1 MCGSRA
7 VLARPARPECGCKHP
22 ARTPFGRAAHDPRRA
37 LRWLDRSPI
46 GSRVWVWPKKVA
58 RSFHSLATH
67 RKISTDRAL
76 RPRAPVGCAFAGD
89 FAVWL
94 RNPRT
99 TFGSLALLV
108 TGPMPPPDRLQPMV
122 AIGTMTFLRTRTG
135 LWRSHQPV
143 RDSAWGY
150 TPQRVGVAS
159 EGRERATFG
168 RTVPRATRSGWVSP
182 DALAQAQGVST
193 RLGCGLGW
201 WVQFAVSKVISVP

>member
-76 RPRAPVGCAFAGD
+76 RPRVPVGCAFAGG

-94 RNPRT
+94 RNRRAARD
-99 TFGSLALLV
+99 SLALLV

-122 AIGTMTFLRTRTG
+122 AIGTMTFLRTRTVDPN
-135 LWRSHQPV
+135 PV
-143 RDSAWGY
+143 RVNLFAIAL
-150 TPQRVGVAS
+150 GVTHHK
-159 EGRERATFG
+159 E
-168 RTVPRATRSGWVSP
+168 
-182 DALAQAQGVST
+182 
-193 RLGCGLGW
+193 
-201 WVQFAVSKVISVP
+201 